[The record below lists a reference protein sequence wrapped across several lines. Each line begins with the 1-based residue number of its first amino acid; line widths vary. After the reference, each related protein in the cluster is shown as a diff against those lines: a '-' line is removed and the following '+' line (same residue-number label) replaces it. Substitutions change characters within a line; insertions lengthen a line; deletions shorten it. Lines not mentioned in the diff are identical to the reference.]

1 MDPTQPPAAPGA
13 MVWRALDV
21 PLVPGELDPSQVL
34 AGQPAIT
41 ETVLSESPDG
51 RVVRGI
57 WRITEGT
64 VTDVEHDEVFVVLE
78 GRATIEVEGGP
89 TVRVGPGDVCVLQ
102 RGARTTWTVHEA
114 LRKVFQITLPVD
126 GPGS

>member
-1 MDPTQPPAAPGA
+1 MDTTPDPATADVA
-13 MVWRALDV
+13 VWHVVDV
-21 PLVPGELDPSQVL
+21 LLEPGELDPSQVI
-34 AGQPAIT
+34 AGAPAVT

-64 VTDVEHDEVFVVLE
+64 VTDVEQDELFVVLQ
-78 GRATIEVEGGP
+78 GRATIEVHGGP
-89 TVRVGPGDVCVLQ
+89 TVDVGPGDVCLLR

-114 LRKVFQITLPVD
+114 VRKVFQITLPAD